1 MKEIARFVYL
11 STAMALL
18 ATILTCPAFA
28 QQSEILKRATVY
40 RLPDME
46 RAIVKSDVTF
56 KTAGSEA
63 LKMDLYYP
71 AAHKAGSKRPAVIF
85 LNGVG
90 NPAPPA
96 SKLKEWGQYTSWP
109 RLVAASGMIAIS
121 HDSRPSDP
129 ASDAADLLAYV
140 RSNAASLDVDES
152 RIGIWSCSANV
163 RVAVPLVMQQD
174 RGYIRA
180 AVFYY
185 GVMPGEPTRL
195 DLPMLVVRAGHDVPG
210 INKGIDA
217 FAAKALA
224 ADAQVTLVNYVD
236 AQHGFDLLDDNDQSR
251 EVIRQTLDFMK
262 FHLSKP
268 TYEAVRRTPTPAQF
282 LDTLTKQGAQRALQ
296 VYAEGRKSTPDD
308 VLFRENTIN
317 AMGYELLQGGK
328 TKDAIELFKIN
339 VASYPE
345 SANVYDSLSE
355 AYEADG
361 NKDLAI
367 QNAEKALQLLSKEN
381 SGVPEQLKDA
391 IKEGSSNR
399 IKKLR
404 GGDR

>member
-1 MKEIARFVYL
+1 MKRTTRFVCL
-11 STAMALL
+11 STTIALL
-18 ATILTCPAFA
+18 ITILTCPTFA
-28 QQSEILKRATVY
+28 QQSDVLKRATVY
-40 RLPDME
+40 RLPEMDK
-46 RAIVKSDVTF
+46 AIVKSDVTF

-71 AAHKAGSKRPAVIF
+71 AAHKSGSKRPAVIF

-90 NPAPPA
+90 NPAGPA

-109 RLVAASGMIAIS
+109 RLIAASGMIAIS
-121 HDSRPSDP
+121 HDSRQSDSS
-129 ASDAADLLAYV
+129 SDAADLIAYV
-140 RSNAASLDVDES
+140 RSNASSLDIDES

-163 RVAVPLVMQQD
+163 RAAVPLVMQQD

-224 ADAQVTLVNYVD
+224 ADAQLTLVNYVD
-236 AQHGFDLLDDNDQSR
+236 GQHGFDLLDDNDQSR

-262 FHLSKP
+262 FHLSK
-268 TYEAVRRTPTPAQF
+268 TSYEAARRAPTPAQF
-282 LDTLTKQGAQRALQ
+282 LDTLTRQGAQKALW
-296 VYAEGRKSTPDD
+296 VYAEARKTAPDD
-308 VLFRENTIN
+308 VLFKENTLN
-317 AMGYELLQGGK
+317 AMGYELLQNGK

-361 NKDLAI
+361 NKDLAV
-367 QNAEKALQLLSKEN
+367 QNAEKALQFLGSEN
-381 SGVPEQLKDA
+381 AGVPDQLKAA
-391 IKEGSSNR
+391 IKEGSGNR
-399 IKKLR
+399 IKKLKS
-404 GGDR
+404 GDK

>member
-1 MKEIARFVYL
+1 MKRSTECVWLSIAL
-11 STAMALL
+11 ALL
-18 ATILTCPAFA
+18 VYALAQPAFA
-28 QQSEILKRATVY
+28 QQSEILRRPTVY

-56 KTAGSEA
+56 KTSGSEA

-71 AAHKAGSKRPAVIF
+71 AAHKSGSKRPAVIF

-90 NPAPPA
+90 NPAAPA

-121 HDSRPSDP
+121 HDSRQSDS
-129 ASDAADLLAYV
+129 ASDATDLIAYV
-140 RSNAASLDVDES
+140 RSNASSLDVDES

-163 RVAVPLVMQQD
+163 RVALPLVMQQD

-185 GVMPGEPTRL
+185 GVMAGEPARL
-195 DLPMLVVRAGHDVPG
+195 DLPILVVRAGHDVPG
-210 INKGIDA
+210 INKAIDA

-224 ADAQVTLVNYVD
+224 ADAQLTLVNYVD

-251 EVIRQTLDFMK
+251 EVIKQTLDFMK
-262 FHLSKP
+262 FHLSKAS
-268 TYEAVRRTPTPAQF
+268 YEAARRTPTPSQF
-282 LDTLTKQGAQRALQ
+282 IDTFTRQGTQRALQ
-296 VYAEGRKSTPDD
+296 VYAEARKAAPDD
-308 VLFRENTIN
+308 VLFKENTIN

-328 TKDAIELFKIN
+328 IKDAIELFKLN
-339 VASYPE
+339 VGSYPE

-361 NKDLAI
+361 NKELAI
-367 QNAEKALQLLSKEN
+367 QNAEKALQLLGDN
-381 SGVPEQLKDA
+381 STVPDQLKAA
-391 IKEGSSNR
+391 IREGSGNR
-399 IKKLR
+399 IKKLKA
-404 GGDR
+404 GDK